1 MSSAG
6 DKSSARDDELGGF
19 LELSDGNNV
28 EWWREIVK
36 ENSWEGEE
44 GVEDCGD
51 DDAIWSSSVF
61 SCCLNCGGGGDN
73 RDGGTIVMD
82 NVMMKG

>member
-28 EWWREIVK
+28 EW
-36 ENSWEGEE
+36 
-44 GVEDCGD
+44 
-51 DDAIWSSSVF
+51 
-61 SCCLNCGGGGDN
+61 
-73 RDGGTIVMD
+73 
-82 NVMMKG
+82 